1 MKYTLGCDEW
11 NCLEPNILLSEFHA
25 PHLDE
30 ILGDFGY
37 PLLAFMDR
45 KIRPIDQLFVD
56 LGR

>member
-1 MKYTLGCDEW
+1 MLGCDEW